1 MSGEPEGSLTV
12 KATVVGRPGVI
23 EPAGWKPASRY
34 IFAGWITIFFE
45 PEDEQPATSG
55 RSRRSAA
62 KRRIRASVGRDRRP
76 RRKGLSPKG
85 DCPCSR
91 PGPRTVLWRDPGRGP
106 SLKAEVP
113 CDNHALNFVRA
124 LADLQDLLV
133 PVEP

>member
-12 KATVVGRPGVI
+12 KATVVGLRGVI
-23 EPAGWKPASRY
+23 DPAGWKPASRY

-62 KRRIRASVGRDRRP
+62 KRRIPASVGRDRRP

-85 DCPCSR
+85 DCPSSR
-91 PGPRTVLWRDPGRGP
+91 PNPRTVLGDRPLAGQ
-106 SLKAEVP
+106 SLKADVP
-113 CDNHALNFVRA
+113 CDH
-124 LADLQDLLV
+124 
-133 PVEP
+133 

>member
-1 MSGEPEGSLTV
+1 M
-12 KATVVGRPGVI
+12 VVGLPGVI

-62 KRRIRASVGRDRRP
+62 KRRIPASVGRDRRP

-85 DCPCSR
+85 DCCPCSR
-91 PGPRTVLWRDPGRGP
+91 PGTRTVLGTDPGRGQ
-106 SLKAEVP
+106 SLNAEVP
-113 CDNHALNFVRA
+113 CDHHALNLVRA